1 MALLER
7 RSRRP
12 RAGLG
17 RRLLR
22 RVIMGIAALAVF
34 CALCFAVMAVYVT
47 TLPSVI
53 DAQAR
58 VDQLLDAH
66 AGGNSIGMPPPV
78 RLGDA
83 VVAVEDEHFYSN
95 FVVNILEGAG
105 RAALATLR
113 TSQDPGGSTIGQQL
127 AKLLYGRG
135 GGGVTGT
142 LREIGLSVKLYLN
155 YSKPRILDM
164 YLNAVYYGNGFYG
177 AQAAARGY
185 FGTSPYN
192 LTWGEAAL
200 LAGLPQA
207 PSAYDP
213 LTHLALARL
222 RQRHVLDQ
230 LVVNHYLTAAQANA
244 AFRAPLPLRRG

>member
-1 MALLER
+1 MVLLER

-12 RAGLG
+12 RAELG

-22 RVIMGIAALAVF
+22 RLIVAIAGLAIL

-47 TLPSVI
+47 TLPSVTG
-53 DAQAR
+53 AQAR
-58 VDQLLDAH
+58 VDGILDVHRAS
-66 AGGNSIGMPPPV
+66 GVGMPPPR

-95 FVVNILEGAG
+95 FIVNILEGAG
-105 RAALATLR
+105 RAALATLH
-113 TSQDPGGSTIGQQL
+113 TSQDPGGSTIAQQL
-127 AKLLYGRG
+127 AKLLYGR

-164 YLNAVYYGNGFYG
+164 YLNAVYYGHGYYG

-185 FGTSPYN
+185 FGTSPYD

-213 LTHLALARL
+213 LKHLALARL
-222 RQRHVLDQ
+222 RQRHVLNQ
-230 LVVNHYLTAAQANA
+230 LVVNHYLTAAQARA
-244 AFRAPLPLRRG
+244 AFRAPLPLRRH